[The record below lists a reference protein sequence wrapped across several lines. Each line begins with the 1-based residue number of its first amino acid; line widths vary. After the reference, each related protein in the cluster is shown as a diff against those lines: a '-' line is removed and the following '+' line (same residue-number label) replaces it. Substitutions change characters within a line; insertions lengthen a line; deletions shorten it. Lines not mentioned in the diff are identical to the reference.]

1 LINEGLGASEIK
13 RAQINATFT
22 PDGCIFRGR
31 ESVCRTEASTVAEIK
46 SALLEFS
53 VIFFRHQPIDQDHQL
68 RLAAQ
73 FGTIEEPQ
81 PVFD

>member
-1 LINEGLGASEIK
+1 MLLKYKELNLTRRSPHLGAFVEGVNLCEEL
-13 RAQINATFT
+13 RAT
-22 PDGCIFRGR
+22 
-31 ESVCRTEASTVAEIK
+31 TVAEIK

>member
-1 LINEGLGASEIK
+1 LRGCAPYLGAFVVGIDLCE
-13 RAQINATFT
+13 
-22 PDGCIFRGR
+22 
-31 ESVCRTEASTVAEIK
+31 ELRTSTLAEIK